1 VTLRE
6 VVNWYDFS
14 GKTAIVTGGTGAL
27 GSEIAFALAA
37 CGANVA
43 ILARTPER
51 PAQLND
57 LNDEAGRVIALHA
70 DVLDRASLEAAAAD
84 ILREFGTINLLVN
97 AAGGNHPQATATP
110 DLSFFDLPADALE
123 FVFELNMLGTILP
136 SQVFGRY
143 MADQEAGVILNF
155 SSMTSVRPLT
165 RVVGYGAAKA
175 GVNNFTQWLAVYMAQ
190 NVGPQ
195 VRVNAL
201 APGFFIGKQNRA
213 LLLNDDDSLT
223 ERGQT
228 IIDHTPM
235 SRFGEP
241 GELVGA
247 ALWLLSPASAFV
259 TGIIVPVDGGF
270 SAFSGV

>member
-1 VTLRE
+1 MTLRE

-51 PAQLND
+51 PARLND

-70 DVLDRASLEAAAAD
+70 DVLDRASLEAAAAE
-84 ILREFGTINLLVN
+84 ILREFGSIDLLVN

-175 GVNNFTQWLAVYMAQ
+175 GVNNFTQWLAVYLAQ
-190 NVGPQ
+190 NAGPQ

-201 APGFFIGKQNRA
+201 GTRLLHRQAESCALAQRRRQPHRAGPDHHRPYAHEPLWRARRTGRRRA
-213 LLLNDDDSLT
+213 L
-223 ERGQT
+223 
-228 IIDHTPM
+228 
-235 SRFGEP
+235 
-241 GELVGA
+241 A
-247 ALWLLSPASAFV
+247 ALARISLRHRHRRARGWRIFGL
-259 TGIIVPVDGGF
+259 
-270 SAFSGV
+270 